1 MFAQLL
7 RNTESCKR
15 IAREITLP
23 SSGDASDEDDERT
36 GLVQVIVG
44 NLMLAQREQAQCQSN
59 LQGQSGVE
67 KLSIEWSRV
76 MVGYLIVLSVWCWE
90 SPRTVKDFLSE
101 GANLQIVS
109 GRIASVELYNDV
121 ILVDTTYCSSF
132 WSRFGC
138 ARPLRIPVGH
148 II

>member
-15 IAREITLP
+15 IAREISFVPTQP
-23 SSGDASDEDDERT
+23 AADGTEDEDEKT

-44 NLMLAQREQAQCQSN
+44 NFMLAQREQAQCQSN
-59 LQGQSGVE
+59 LQGSATVE
-67 KLSIEWSRV
+67 KLGFEWSRA

-101 GANLQIVS
+101 GVNLQIV
-109 GRIASVELYNDV
+109 GAFLVEPPRLD
-121 ILVDTTYCSSF
+121 S
-132 WSRFGC
+132 
-138 ARPLRIPVGH
+138 
-148 II
+148 